1 MTDVPDDQLMR
12 EVRRLATER
21 EALTRKRAEVTEQL
35 RAATVRLV
43 QAGEI
48 SESQAAALAGV
59 NRNTLRTWLG
69 KQDWL

>member
-1 MTDVPDDQLMR
+1 MPDDQLMR